1 MSLKNLKK
9 SHLRVLNMIR
19 MQNIY
24 IQATE
29 ESPEI
34 IFDLEKSIFSIKG
47 KSVVSDVENFYN
59 PVLDWLSEVDGELNE
74 NVSFVFDFEYFNIS
88 SSKRILFILYKLN
101 DLRKTGKDIR
111 VIWNFS
117 KEDDEM
123 REVGEDYAVMVNV
136 PFEFISKTDVES

>member
-1 MSLKNLKK
+1 
-9 SHLRVLNMIR
+9 MIR

>member
-1 MSLKNLKK
+1 
-9 SHLRVLNMIR
+9 